1 MTFHK
6 IKKTAIALLSAAL
19 LATAAPAL
27 AAPAAAAAQKQ
38 EQLVLHI
45 TYNGFERTL
54 SYPLL
59 ITPGRVWMGVYDLG
73 DAVQD
78 YRREVDDKSGTVIFT
93 SPWRRIELHVGSKTA
108 DINGNKISLSAAPLR
123 KHGIIYL
130 PVQVLTKLMNQ
141 GVQWDTKQSRL
152 TVRTET
158 RVLSVGGADSWFW
171 VDKLY
176 GNIYKA
182 KPKQHAVKI
191 ARTTKDLRY
200 ASELQ
205 IDILGNDKH
214 LLRMMDGYAEPHII
228 TKLLVNQNQLVH
240 EAKVQYKEKWYV
252 PGIERAGEDLLMIN
266 GRKLAVV
273 SPEGFVSA
281 EYNMQELGGADE
293 DYVVE
298 ALYDDALLLRTYSS
312 RTLRLIDLNTK
323 KKYLLGQELL
333 SEEEQ
338 KAIESS
344 NAYGYGF
351 QGDQLTL
358 TGRKG
363 DQFTFKHRSLLAPFD
378 ESTLT
383 FTLPRESAADS

>member
-1 MTFHK
+1 VIVHK
-6 IKKTAIALLSAAL
+6 FKKTAIALLAAAL
-19 LATAAPAL
+19 LTTAVPAL
-27 AAPAAAAAQKQ
+27 SAAAAAAQKQ
-38 EQLVLHI
+38 KPLVMHI

-59 ITPGRVWMGVYDLG
+59 IEPGRVWMGVYDLG

-78 YRREVDDKSGTVIFT
+78 YRREVDDKSGTVLFT

-108 DINGNKISLSAAPLR
+108 DINGSKIALSAAPIR
-123 KHGIIYL
+123 KEGIIYL
-130 PVQVLTKLMNQ
+130 PVQVLSKLMNQ
-141 GVQWDTKQSRL
+141 GVQWDEKQSRL
-152 TVRTET
+152 TVRAET
-158 RVLSVGGADSWFW
+158 RVLSVGAVDSWFW

-182 KPKQHAVKI
+182 KPKQEAVKI

-200 ASELQ
+200 AEELQ
-205 IDILGNDKH
+205 IDILGSDRY
-214 LLRMMDGYAEPHII
+214 LLRAMDGYAEPHII
-228 TKLLVNQNQLVH
+228 TKLLINQNQLVH

-273 SPEGFVSA
+273 TPDGFVKA
-281 EYNMQELGGADE
+281 EYDMQALGGAYE

-298 ALYDDALLLRTYSS
+298 ALYDDVLLLRTYSS
-312 RTLRLIDLNTK
+312 RTLRLVDLNTK
-323 KKYLLGQELL
+323 RKYLLYQELL
-333 SEEEQ
+333 SDEEQ
-338 KAIESS
+338 KAIVSS

-363 DQFTFKHRSLLAPFD
+363 DQFTFKHQSLLAPFG
-378 ESTLT
+378 ESVLS
-383 FTLPRESAADS
+383 FTLPRESAAGS